1 MTVRFSAGGRR
12 SATFAALRYPNY
24 RRWFTGQVL
33 SLGGSWMQS
42 VAQGWLVYQMTG
54 SSLALGAITA
64 AGTIPTIFLML
75 PAGAITDRVSNR
87 RLLMV
92 TQVVMMISALLL
104 AALTWLDVLQVWQI
118 AALALVSGIAQSFDA
133 PARLAITPKLVEDRA
148 DLQNAIAM
156 NSMMFNLARVAG
168 PAIGGLVLASMGAAW
183 CFLINGLSFLAVLI
197 ALAGM
202 KLPDDTGK
210 PRSDR
215 RIIAEIGDG
224 LRYVWQQPVVRTLVA
239 LVGVTSLFG
248 LSYAVLLPAYATDVL
263 KLDAKGYGLLNAAVG
278 IGALTGSLSVASLSR
293 WKSKGLQLTVGSLAF
308 PLALLC
314 FAATRSYLLALF
326 CLAGA
331 GMSFVIQ
338 NATANTI
345 IQLSA
350 PDALRG
356 RVMSVYTLF
365 FFGSTPVGAMFAGAV
380 AQRWNSTA
388 AIVLGASVTLAFA
401 LAIVFVVPAV
411 RKAQF

>member
-1 MTVRFSAGGRR
+1 MTVRFAGAGRM
-12 SATFAALRYPNY
+12 SATFAAIRYPNY
-24 RRWFTGQVL
+24 RRWFIGQVL
-33 SLGGSWMQS
+33 SLGGTWMQS

-54 SSLALGAITA
+54 STLALGAITA

-75 PAGAITDRVSNR
+75 PAGAITDRVAKR
-87 RLLMV
+87 RLLMI

-104 AALTWLDVLQVWQI
+104 AVLTWLDVLQVWQI
-118 AALALVSGIAQSFDA
+118 AVLALVSGIAQSFDA
-133 PARLAITPKLVEDRA
+133 PARLAITPKLVDDRA

-168 PAIGGLVLASMGAAW
+168 PAIGGVVLAGMGAAW
-183 CFLINGLSFLAVLI
+183 CFVINGLSFLAVLI

-202 KLPDDTGK
+202 KLPDDVGK

-215 RIIAEIGDG
+215 RILAEIGDG
-224 LRYVWQQPVVRTLVA
+224 LRYVWHQPVVRTLVT

-263 KLDAKGYGLLNAAVG
+263 KVDAKGYGLLNAAVG

-338 NATANTI
+338 NATGNTM
-345 IQLSA
+345 IQLLV
-350 PDALRG
+350 PDELRG

-365 FFGSTPVGAMFAGAV
+365 FFGTTPVGAMLAGAV
-380 AQRWNSTA
+380 AQRWNPTV
-388 AIVLGASVTLAFA
+388 AIVMGASVTLAFA
-401 LAIVFVVPAV
+401 LSIVFFVPTV